1 MTNDDLEAAYAAPQV
16 LHLLGR
22 VVSESDPDRAV
33 IEPWAAAVNGPI
45 LDVGSG
51 TGRWSGR
58 LAQLGHDVSGL
69 EPVESLVQLSRRTFP
84 GVLFQRG
91 WIVDLAGSE
100 QRWAGILAWYSLIHL
115 DAQQLPAAL
124 AILRGVLED
133 NGTLLMSF
141 FSGPRLMPF
150 EHPVATAYLWPMD
163 AMRRALVAAR
173 FQVTDQHWDPGRPHA
188 MISARARSSGGH
200 SSG

>member
-1 MTNDDLEAAYAAPQV
+1 M
-16 LHLLGR
+16 LHLLGT

-33 IEPWAAAVNGPI
+33 IEPWAATVNGPI

-84 GVLFQRG
+84 GVRFHRG
-91 WIVDLAGSE
+91 WIADLAGSE

-150 EHPVATAYLWPMD
+150 EHPVAPAYLWPMD

-173 FQVTDQHWDPGRPHA
+173 FQVTDQHWDPARPHA

-200 SSG
+200 SSD

>member
-16 LHLLGR
+16 LHLLGT
-22 VVSESDPDRAV
+22 VVAESDPDRAV
-33 IEPWAAAVNGPI
+33 IEPWAAAVSGPI

-51 TGRWSGR
+51 TGRWSGH

-84 GVLFQRG
+84 RVLFHRG

-124 AILRGVLED
+124 AILRGLLED

-150 EHPVATAYLWPMD
+150 EHPVAMAYLWPMD
-163 AMRRALVAAR
+163 AMQRALIAAG
-173 FQVTDQHWDPGRPHA
+173 FQVTDQRWDPGRPHA
-188 MISARARSSGGH
+188 MISAHARS
-200 SSG
+200 